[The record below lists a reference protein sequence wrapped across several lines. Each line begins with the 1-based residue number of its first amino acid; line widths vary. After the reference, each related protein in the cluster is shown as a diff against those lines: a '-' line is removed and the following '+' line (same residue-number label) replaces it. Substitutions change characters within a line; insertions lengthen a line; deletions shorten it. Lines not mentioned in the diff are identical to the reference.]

1 MAATPNLVIVRAAG
15 RIIHKAG
22 EKVGEVVTV
31 TGAGVLVAGVLAWV
45 AGWLLGWQELMVV
58 AASCLMAFAIGALFT
73 VGRLGVDVTTALVP
87 DRVVVGHP
95 ARARVMV
102 RNASGRRVFPLTVEV
117 TVDQGGRS
125 RPRSRQGRRARDES
139 FAVPTDRRAVIEV
152 GPARSLR
159 SDPLHL
165 VRRSVVWPRVRRLY
179 VHPPTVALDR
189 FWAGAQRDL
198 EGHSTDDTSAN
209 DVELHT
215 LRDYVP
221 GDDRRLVHWRT
232 SARTGR
238 LMVRQTVDTRQS
250 HIALLLSGR
259 GEDYVSEVEFE
270 TAVSC
275 LASLSVRAIRDQHPT
290 TVLAAGRVLV
300 TASPRALLDGV
311 SGVVLTAT
319 ASSLGDAARRVARSV
334 GGVSVAV
341 LVTGAGT
348 PISGLRAAAA
358 RFGPAVQVVAV
369 RVDSGGRPGVRPVGA
384 MPVLTVRT
392 LDDLPSLLRLA
403 DRR

>member
-1 MAATPNLVIVRAAG
+1 MAATPMAAAPMAATTNLVIMRAMG
-15 RIIHKAG
+15 RIIHR
-22 EKVGEVVTV
+22 VGEVVTV
-31 TGAGVLVAGVLAWV
+31 TGVGVLVTGVLAWV
-45 AGWLLGWQELMVV
+45 AGWLLGWQELMVI

-87 DRVVVGHP
+87 DRVVVGHL
-95 ARARVMV
+95 AQAQVMV

-117 TVDQGGRS
+117 TVGSGVAALAVPGLGRA
-125 RPRSRQGRRARDES
+125 GEHDES

-152 GPARSLR
+152 GPVRSLR

-179 VHPPTVALDR
+179 VHPRTVALDR
-189 FWAGAQRDL
+189 FWAGVQRDL

-250 HIALLLSGR
+250 AHRAAVVRSGR
-259 GEDYVSEVEFE
+259 GLCERGGVRDRGRLP
-270 TAVSC
+270 C
-275 LASLSVRAIRDQHPT
+275 LPRRAGDPGP
-290 TVLAAGRVLV
+290 APDDGPGGWAGAGDGLPP
-300 TASPRALLDGV
+300 SP
-311 SGVVLTAT
+311 
-319 ASSLGDAARRVARSV
+319 ARRRERGRSH
-334 GGVSVAV
+334 
-341 LVTGAGT
+341 
-348 PISGLRAAAA
+348 RH
-358 RFGPAVQVVAV
+358 RVVAW
-369 RVDSGGRPGVRPVGA
+369 
-384 MPVLTVRT
+384 
-392 LDDLPSLLRLA
+392 
-403 DRR
+403 